1 VKGRS
6 SLTSTVVLF
15 IYGYTLL
22 ELILDIG
29 AVYFAVKLA
38 RVTGAF
44 RGWILMILAV
54 VLTTL
59 SVSSSVISLIVFFP
73 ESALEGL
80 VNQFGSASI
89 VEGSVFGIG
98 TSLFLFLAMFEL
110 YRTFK
115 RLQSKPAPSE

>member
-1 VKGRS
+1 LASG
-6 SLTSTVVLF
+6 VVLF
-15 IYGYTLL
+15 IYFYTIL
-22 ELILDIG
+22 ELLLDIG
-29 AVYFAVKLA
+29 AVYFAVRLA

-59 SVSSSVISLIVFFP
+59 SVSSSVISTIVFVP
-73 ESALEGL
+73 ASNLEAL
-80 VNQFGSASI
+80 VNQFGAGTI

-115 RLQSKPAPSE
+115 RLQAKPSQAE

>member
-1 VKGRS
+1 M
-6 SLTSTVVLF
+6 TNDVVLF
-15 IYGYTLL
+15 IYAYTLL
-22 ELILDIG
+22 ELLLDIG

-44 RGWILMILAV
+44 RGWLLMIGAV

-73 ESALEGL
+73 ESALESL
-80 VNQFGSASI
+80 VNQFGAGTI

-115 RLQSKPAPSE
+115 RLQPKPSPAE